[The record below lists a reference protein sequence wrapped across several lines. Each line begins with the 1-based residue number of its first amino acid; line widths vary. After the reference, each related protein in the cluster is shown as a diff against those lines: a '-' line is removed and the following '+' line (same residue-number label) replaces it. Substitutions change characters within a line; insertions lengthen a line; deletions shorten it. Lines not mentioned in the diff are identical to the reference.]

1 MSPKFIYNVTRI
13 IILIINAF
21 LLKKITNPSTIYHWI
36 RGQSVFKLYMI
47 KGVNEVIDLMLK
59 GFGQGIIENFTRAMM
74 RDFNEN
80 NSEVSNNEDQYSNY
94 ILNKIMWNPVFD
106 KLTAII
112 SMIIYGTAHSFIL
125 AMEMFTMHVVLTSS
139 NESIYSFLFY
149 NNFSELKTVVFKK

>member
-59 GFGQGIIENFTRAMM
+59 GFGQGIIENLTRALK

-94 ILNKIMWNPVFD
+94 IFQLMWILDEWVPVD
-106 KLTAII
+106 
-112 SMIIYGTAHSFIL
+112 
-125 AMEMFTMHVVLTSS
+125 
-139 NESIYSFLFY
+139 
-149 NNFSELKTVVFKK
+149 

>member
-80 NSEVSNNEDQYSNY
+80 NSEVSNNEDQYNNY
-94 ILNKIMWNPVFD
+94 VLNKIMWNPVFD

>member
-74 RDFNEN
+74 RDINEN
-80 NSEVSNNEDQYSNY
+80 NSEVSNNEDQYNNY
-94 ILNKIMWNPVFD
+94 VLNKIMWNPVFD

>member
-13 IILIINAF
+13 IILIINAY

-94 ILNKIMWNPVFD
+94 VLNKIMWNPVFD